1 VDNLE
6 LRSRQLHELLSSTV
20 STAQGDLSSAEKRK
34 IRHDLRGHAAYIIGT
49 CRLWLKQ
56 AAAQE
61 LGSYVPHLKTL
72 EATAHQVM
80 ALLDQVI
87 SLTPHLTP
95 PLEETS
101 LEELVRYID
110 QFPASQERG
119 RLLVVDDNVAD
130 REQLCDLLQEQGHQV
145 TAAASGPEALALVA
159 AQPFDLIL
167 LDVLM
172 PGMTGFGLLERLKAE
187 EPWRNI
193 PVLMI
198 SALEE
203 MKSIVNGIA
212 RGAEDYLCR
221 PVDPMLLRARI
232 GACLEKKRLRD
243 REMFYLRRID
253 ELLNALFP
261 PEVVAELKETS
272 AVQPRRY
279 EKVGVMLVDV
289 AGFTHFCD
297 VHRATPERIV
307 HRLGEHFLACEQ
319 VTRRHGVQK
328 IKTIGDAFLG
338 TSGLFGTC
346 PNPVLTLLRCGQDM
360 IEVARSGTP
369 PWEVRVGIHLGPVV
383 AGVLGEAPSTFDI
396 WGDTVNL
403 AARLETCADPGTIVL
418 SADAWG
424 EVASLCRGNSRWEEI
439 RGKGPME
446 VFQFLGFDH

>member
-1 VDNLE
+1 V
-6 LRSRQLHELLSSTV
+6 V
-20 STAQGDLSSAEKRK
+20 
-34 IRHDLRGHAAYIIGT
+34 
-49 CRLWLKQ
+49 
-56 AAAQE
+56 
-61 LGSYVPHLKTL
+61 
-72 EATAHQVM
+72 

-87 SLTPHLTP
+87 SITQHLTP
-95 PLEETS
+95 PLDEETS
-101 LEELVRYID
+101 LEELVHYID
-110 QFPASQERG
+110 QLPASQERG
-119 RLLVVDDNVAD
+119 RLLVVDDNAAD
-130 REQLCDLLQEQGHQV
+130 REQLCDLLQQQGHQV
-145 TAAASGPEALALVA
+145 TAAASGREALALLA

-172 PGMTGFGLLERLKAE
+172 PGMTGFGLLERLKAS

-243 REMFYLRRID
+243 REMVYLRRID

-261 PEVVAELKETS
+261 PEVVTELKETS

-289 AGFTHFCD
+289 AGFTNFCD
-297 VHRATPERIV
+297 LHRATPERIV
-307 HRLGEHFLACEQ
+307 NRLCEHFLACER
-319 VTRRHGVQK
+319 VARRHGVQK

-338 TSGLFGTC
+338 TAGLFGSF

-360 IEVARSGTP
+360 IDVARSGTP
-369 PWEVRVGIHLGPVV
+369 AWEVRVGIHLGPVV

-403 AARLETCADPGTIVL
+403 AARMETCADPGAIAL
-418 SADAWG
+418 SAEAWR
-424 EVASLCRGNSRWEEI
+424 EVSSLCRGKARWEEI

-446 VFQFLGFDH
+446 VFQFLGFDI